1 MIGAGAASARDMA
14 DEIGRLDILGGPEA
28 QHCTV
33 SLVAPGVLVTA
44 RHCLPLD
51 PRRQLNALLGYD
63 RGAFRR
69 LVRSVAGDWKRLP
82 LRDLAVLCDTGLDG
96 GLDLSGVPIEGMP
109 VTPRGYGTPRLHE
122 LSARRCHVLTPPAV
136 GLVYMDCTVSQ
147 GMSGGPLLAGRRI
160 VGTIIAQGP
169 DHGIAERLDA
179 ETLAAACPERIRA
192 EAPSRP

>member
-1 MIGAGAASARDMA
+1 MIGAGATTAQDVAGQ
-14 DEIGRLDILGGPEA
+14 IGRLNILGGPET

-33 SLVAPGVLVTA
+33 ALVAPGVLVTA

-51 PRRQLNALLGYD
+51 PERQVNALLGYD

-69 LVRSVAGDWKRLP
+69 LVRSLAGDWKRLP
-82 LRDLAVLCDTGLDG
+82 LRDLALLCDSGLEG
-96 GLDLSGVPIEGMP
+96 GLTLAPSPTQGMD

-122 LSARRCHVLTPPAV
+122 LSARRCRVLTPPAV
-136 GLVYMDCTVSQ
+136 GLVYMDCTVSH

-160 VGTIIAQGP
+160 VGTIIARGP

-179 ETLAAACPERIRA
+179 ETLAAACPERVTA
-192 EAPSRP
+192 AMPSLP